1 MPRIKFDC
9 GCSFECIEGNRIV
22 FSPKIEDI
30 NLTCKKTWK
39 LISDGNTKGVFQLE
53 SRLGQ
58 SIAKKLKPEN
68 MEQLSALISILRPGS
83 LEAIRDG
90 KSVTNH
96 YIDKKN
102 LEEGVDYFHPSLE
115 PILNSTL
122 GELIY
127 QEQAIQI
134 AKDIAGFTLSES
146 DSLRK
151 SIGKKDVKLMA
162 EIKGKFLDGCK
173 KQNIVNEKDAQ
184 EIFGWIEKSQRY
196 SFNKSHAVSYAMNAY
211 LSAFSKAHF
220 PQAFFCSYL
229 RFAKDKVDP
238 QQEIKQLVKNANEMG
253 IEVCLPDLRILNR
266 LFEIRDH
273 KIYFGLTDIKGLGL
287 SVYNKLLEINK
298 QSKIEHM
305 SYIELIFNVLLKINS
320 SAAKAIVSSGAIDY
334 FKKNRTEM
342 LFDLELCSSLT
353 NKEIEYLK
361 TINIRSTSSISI
373 KECFNMLLSN
383 YKLNKNRKVIVQGL
397 LHTYVQPPY
406 SLIDKIEWL
415 ADTEAAIL
423 GTSISCSKLDS
434 YDITMTNSNCRDIKN
449 MSNTNNQKILLAG
462 EITYINAIKTKTG
475 KNPGQE
481 MAFLTIEDQTGSLDS
496 VVFFPESYQKYK
508 HHLFE
513 ENILIF
519 SGFRSKNKDG
529 IVVEKCFV
537 PSS

>member
-1 MPRIKFDC
+1 MTKLQFDC
-9 GCSFECIEGNRIV
+9 GCSFKCLENNRII

-30 NLTCKKTWK
+30 NLECKKTWN
-39 LISDGNTKGVFQLE
+39 LISEGNTKGVFQLE

-68 MEQLSALISILRPGS
+68 IEQLSALISILRPGS

-96 YIDKKN
+96 YIDRKN
-102 LEEGVDYFHPSLE
+102 YKESIDYFHPALE

-134 AKDIAGFTLSES
+134 AKNIAGFSLSES

-162 EIKGKFLDGCK
+162 EIKKTFLQGCK
-173 KQNIVNEKDAQ
+173 SQNIVNEKDAQ

-211 LSAFSKAHF
+211 LSAFTKAHF

-238 QQEIKQLVKNANEMG
+238 QQEIKQLVKNANEMDVT
-253 IEVCLPDLRILNR
+253 ICLPDLRMMNK
-266 LFEIRDH
+266 LFEIKEN
-273 KIYFGLTDIKGLGL
+273 KIFFGLTDIKGLGL
-287 SVYNKLLEINK
+287 SVYNKLLNIN
-298 QSKIEHM
+298 SKFAIENM
-305 SYIELIFNVLLKINS
+305 TYLQTLFSVLLKINS
-320 SAAKAIVSSGAIDY
+320 ASSKAIIGAGALDY
-334 FKKNRTEM
+334 FKRTRTSM
-342 LFDLELCSSLT
+342 LFDFDIASSLT
-353 NKEIEYLK
+353 AKEIDY
-361 TINIRSTSSISI
+361 IHNIISTSGSSLKDCLNGLII
-373 KECFNMLLSN
+373 HPKV
-383 YKLNKNRKVIVQGL
+383 NKNRKSLIHGL
-397 LHTYVQPPY
+397 LQTYTNPPY
-406 SLIDKIEWL
+406 SLEDKIEWL
-415 ADTEAAIL
+415 ADSEASYL
-423 GTSISCSKLDS
+423 GTAISCSKLDS
-434 YDITMTNSNCRDIKN
+434 YDISMINSSCREFKN
-449 MSNTNNQKILLAG
+449 TAIESHKNKILLAG
-462 EITYINAIKTKTG
+462 EITYLNTIKTKTG

-496 VVFFPESYQKYK
+496 VIFFPETYQKYK

-513 ENILIF
+513 ENILVF
-519 SGFRSKNKDG
+519 SGAKGKAKDG
-529 IVVEKCFV
+529 FIVDKCFI
-537 PSS
+537 PRS

>member
-1 MPRIKFDC
+1 MSKLQFDC
-9 GCSFECIEGNRIV
+9 GCSFECLEGNRIV
-22 FSPKIEDI
+22 FSPKIENI
-30 NLTCKKTWK
+30 NLDCTKTWN
-39 LISDGNTKGVFQLE
+39 LISEGNTKGVFQLE

-83 LEAIRDG
+83 LEAMRDG

-96 YIDKKN
+96 YIDRKN
-102 LEEGVDYFHPSLE
+102 YKESIDYFHPSLE
-115 PILNSTL
+115 PILSSTL

-146 DSLRK
+146 DTLRK

-184 EIFGWIEKSQRY
+184 EIFSWIEKSQRY

-211 LSAFSKAHF
+211 LSAYTKAHF

-238 QQEIKQLVKNANEMG
+238 QQEIKQLVKNANEMN
-253 IEVCLPDLRILNR
+253 ISICLPDLRLMNK
-266 LFEIRDH
+266 LFEIKDN

-287 SVYNKLLEINK
+287 SVYNKLIDINTK
-298 QSKIEHM
+298 YSIKNMNYLQILF
-305 SYIELIFNVLLKINS
+305 YVLHKINS
-320 SAAKAIVSSGAIDY
+320 SAAKALISSGALDY

-342 LFDLELCSSLT
+342 LFDFELSSSLT
-353 NKEIEYLK
+353 NKEIDYISPILSDNK
-361 TINIRSTSSISI
+361 SSI
-373 KECFNMLLSN
+373 KDCFKYLIN
-383 YKLNKNRKVIVQGL
+383 YTKVNKNRKIAIQGL
-397 LHTYVQPPY
+397 MQTYLEPPY
-406 SLIDKIEWL
+406 SLTDKIEWL
-415 ADTEAAIL
+415 ADTEAAYL
-423 GTSISCSKLDS
+423 GTAISCSKLDS
-434 YDITMTNSNCRDIKN
+434 YNISMTNTTCREFKNSDI
-449 MSNTNNQKILLAG
+449 NTNKKIVLAG
-462 EITYINAIKTKTG
+462 EITYVNVIKTKTG

-496 VVFFPESYQKYK
+496 VILFPETYDTYK

-519 SGFRSKNKDG
+519 SGNRAKSKDG
-529 IVVEKCFV
+529 LMVEKCFM
-537 PSS
+537 PAS